1 MTPGGGAMNPIL
13 VIVAVFIVL
22 LACGVVYDV
31 KRRRLD
37 AGRHDIGLSA
47 ETARGIADSHGEV
60 SGANQGQHGG
70 TGF

>member
-1 MTPGGGAMNPIL
+1 MSPIL
-13 VIVAVFIVL
+13 VSVAVFVVL
-22 LACGVVYDV
+22 LACGVVYDL
-31 KRRRLD
+31 RWRRLN

>member
-1 MTPGGGAMNPIL
+1 MSPIL
-13 VIVAVFIVL
+13 VIVAVFVVL
-22 LACGVVYDV
+22 LACGVVYDL
-31 KRRRLD
+31 KRRRLN
-37 AGRHDIGLSA
+37 AGRRDISLSA

>member
-1 MTPGGGAMNPIL
+1 MSPIL

-22 LACGVVYDV
+22 LAGGVVYDLR
-31 KRRRLD
+31 RRRLD
-37 AGRHDIGLSA
+37 AGRRGIGLSA
-47 ETARGIADSHGEV
+47 ETARGIADSHGEA

>member
-1 MTPGGGAMNPIL
+1 MSPIL
-13 VIVAVFIVL
+13 VIAAVFVVL
-22 LACGVVYDV
+22 LACGVVYDLR
-31 KRRRLD
+31 RRRLD
-37 AGRHDIGLSA
+37 AARHDISLSA

>member
-1 MTPGGGAMNPIL
+1 MSPIL

-22 LACGVVYDV
+22 LAGGVVYDLR
-31 KRRRLD
+31 RRRLD
-37 AGRHDIGLSA
+37 AGRRDIGLSA

-70 TGF
+70 GGF